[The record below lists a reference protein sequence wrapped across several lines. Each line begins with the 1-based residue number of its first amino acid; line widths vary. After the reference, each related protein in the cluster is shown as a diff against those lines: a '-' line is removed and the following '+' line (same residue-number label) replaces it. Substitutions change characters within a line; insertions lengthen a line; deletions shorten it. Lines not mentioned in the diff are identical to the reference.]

1 MSDQN
6 VKIVPV
12 EGLKMEEGAKELMSA
27 PEMRP
32 YLRYIEAAMLEGP

>member
-12 EGLKMEEGAKELMSA
+12 EGLKMEKELMST